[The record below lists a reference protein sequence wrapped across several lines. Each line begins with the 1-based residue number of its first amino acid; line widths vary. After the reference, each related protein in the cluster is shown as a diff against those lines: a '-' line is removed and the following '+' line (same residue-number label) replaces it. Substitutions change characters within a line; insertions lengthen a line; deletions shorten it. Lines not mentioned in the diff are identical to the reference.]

1 MNYYNEFDPFAAEWL
16 KALIKQ
22 GLIPDGEVDTRSIV
36 DVRPDDL
43 RPFKQCHFFA
53 GIGGW
58 SHALR
63 LAGWADDRQIWTGSC
78 PCQPFS
84 VAGKGKGQSDER
96 HLWPA
101 FFELIRQVRPPVV
114 MGEQVAGKAGY
125 GWFDGVASDLEG
137 EGYSSRAVDIPACAV
152 NAPHIRQ
159 RLYWVAVGNA
169 YRSELQTR
177 DILRC
182 GAEAR
187 PECSA
192 QSSLQHGTVGNSNAL
207 RELQSQGAVS
217 QQRGWLGDTSRSD
230 MVDPNRSGQREYSRP
245 SPVRQEQPG
254 VECSGRDAY
263 PMADADQ
270 SQRGWWAEYGER
282 FAYGETPGREQGD
295 GVSSGGSWV
304 GIQGDMADA
313 IGGKSGT
320 ERTDIRKMPIIPGS
334 QRTENSSFVSWG
346 GSQWDDAEWATGSD
360 GKARRIKPG
369 VRLLVN
375 GVPNRVGRL
384 RGYGNAI
391 VPPLAAEVIRAFME
405 TEG

>member
-16 KALIKQ
+16 KELIKA
-22 GLIPDGEVDTRSIV
+22 GLIPNGEVDTRSIA
-36 DVRPDDL
+36 DVVPSDL
-43 RPFKQCHFFA
+43 RSYVQCHFFA

-63 LAGWADDRQIWTGSC
+63 LAGWPDDRQIWTGSC

-84 VAGKGKGQSDER
+84 VAGKGKGKSDER
-96 HLWPA
+96 HLWPV
-101 FFELIRQVRPPVV
+101 FHQLIAKCRPHVV

-125 GWFDGVASDLEG
+125 DWFDGVASDLEG

-159 RLYWVAVGNA
+159 RLYWVAVGNPD
-169 YRSELQTR
+169 RSELQTR
-177 DILRC
+177 DILRG

-217 QQRGWLGDTSRSD
+217 QQRGWIGDTSRSD
-230 MVDPNRSGQREYSRP
+230 MVNSSRIGWREWRAEHEVRSGWTTVASTSSGDMVDTNSSGQREYGRP
-245 SPVRQEQPG
+245 IPILQEQPG
-254 VECSGRDAY
+254 VECSGRDAFD
-263 PMADADQ
+263 MADPDQ

-282 FAYGETPGREQGD
+282 FAYGEAAGREQDDGD
-295 GVSSGGSWV
+295 ASGC
-304 GIQGDMADA
+304 
-313 IGGKSGT
+313 GKA
-320 ERTDIRKMPIIPGS
+320 
-334 QRTENSSFVSWG
+334 SF
-346 GSQWDDAEWATGSD
+346 WDDAEWATGSD
-360 GKARRIKPG
+360 GKARRLKPG

-391 VPPLAAEVIRAFME
+391 VPPLAAEVIKAFME
-405 TEG
+405 VYGEQSRTQT